1 MSPAG
6 VSLVLIALVGLAVV
20 IVFSRYNS
28 LVRSQKRVQ
37 EAWSGIEVQL
47 RRRASLVP
55 NLVEMVRGYAEHER
69 DVFEQVAR
77 ARGAMQQAG
86 GAGQTA
92 TASNMLTQALGH
104 LFAVV
109 ENYPQLRASD
119 NFLTLREDVRDVE
132 EKIAFAR
139 QFYNRNVLDYNTRI
153 ATYPDAALATHFGF
167 APAEFFETD
176 DEGRAEVHV
185 SLGRTSPHAQQ
196 PAAPPAA

>member
-1 MSPAG
+1 MSPAWP
-6 VSLVLIALVGLAVV
+6 SLALIAIIGGAVLF
-20 IVFSRYNS
+20 VFSRYNGLIRS
-28 LVRSQKRVQ
+28 LTPVH
-37 EAWSGIEVQL
+37 EAWSGIDVQL

-55 NLVEMVRGYAEHER
+55 NLVETVRGYAEHER
-69 DVFEQVAR
+69 EVFEQVAR

-92 TASNMLTQALGH
+92 AASNMLTQALGH

-109 ENYPQLRASD
+109 ENYPQLRASE
-119 NFLTLREDVRDVE
+119 NFLTLREDVRDTE

-153 ATYPDAALATHFGF
+153 ATYPDAALANQFGF
-167 APAEFFETD
+167 TLAEFFETD
-176 DEGRAEVHV
+176 GDGRAEVHV
-185 SLGRTSPHAQQ
+185 SFDRASATPQQ

>member
-1 MSPAG
+1 MSPALL
-6 VSLVLIALVGLAVV
+6 SLILIALVGSAIL
-20 IVFSRYNS
+20 ILFSRYNS
-28 LVRSQKRVQ
+28 LVRSQTRVK

-47 RRRASLVP
+47 RRRASLLP
-55 NLVEMVRGYAEHER
+55 NLVEIVRGYADHER

-92 TASNMLTQALGH
+92 AASNMLTQALGH

-109 ENYPQLRASD
+109 ENYPQLRASE
-119 NFLTLREDVRDVE
+119 NFLTLREDLRDTE

-153 ATYPDAALATHFGF
+153 ATYPDTVLATHFGF
-167 APAEFFETD
+167 TPAEFFETD
-176 DEGRAEVHV
+176 DAGRAELHV
-185 SLGRTSPHAQQ
+185 TFDRTSVRPQQ

>member
-1 MSPAG
+1 MSP
-6 VSLVLIALVGLAVV
+6 VWLSLALIAIIGGAVLF
-20 IVFSRYNS
+20 VFSRYNGLIRS
-28 LVRSQKRVQ
+28 LTRVH
-37 EAWSGIEVQL
+37 EAWSGIDVQL

-55 NLVEMVRGYAEHER
+55 NLVETVRGYAEHER
-69 DVFEQVAR
+69 EVFEQVAR

-92 TASNMLTQALGH
+92 AASNMLTQALGY

-109 ENYPQLRASD
+109 ENYPQLRASE
-119 NFLTLREDVRDVE
+119 NFLTLREDVRDTE

-153 ATYPDAALATHFGF
+153 ATYPDAALANQFGF
-167 APAEFFETD
+167 TPAEFFETD
-176 DEGRAEVHV
+176 GEGRAEVHV
-185 SLGRTSPHAQQ
+185 SFDRASAAPQQ

>member
-1 MSPAG
+1 MSPAL
-6 VSLVLIALVGLAVV
+6 VSLALIALVGLA
-20 IVFSRYNS
+20 ILILFSRYNS

-37 EAWSGIEVQL
+37 EAWSGVEVQL

-55 NLVEMVRGYAEHER
+55 NLVETVRGYADHER
-69 DVFEQVAR
+69 DVFAQVAR
-77 ARGAMQQAG
+77 ARGAMQNAG
-86 GAGQTA
+86 SAGQTGA
-92 TASNMLTQALGH
+92 ASNMLTHALGH

-119 NFLTLREDVRDVE
+119 TFLTLREDMRDIE

-153 ATYPDAALATHFGF
+153 ATYPDAMLATHFGF
-167 APAEFFETD
+167 ASAEFFETD
-176 DEGRAEVHV
+176 DQGRAEVHV
-185 SLGRTSPHAQQ
+185 SFDRTTSRPQQ